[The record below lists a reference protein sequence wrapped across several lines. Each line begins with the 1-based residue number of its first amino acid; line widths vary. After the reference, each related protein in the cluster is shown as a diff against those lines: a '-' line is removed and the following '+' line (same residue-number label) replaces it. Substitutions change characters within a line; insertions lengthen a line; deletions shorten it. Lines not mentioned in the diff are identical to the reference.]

1 MDVAFGPQR
10 GALRL
15 EYVSH
20 FFSSFRISLVSCQ
33 AVFSS
38 LDVTP
43 ISDEPMS
50 TKVLI
55 VSCSGLCHLV
65 RTTNALTP
73 TDDVQRLL
81 SRCRP
86 CPQFY
91 VMAVGVLRPAV
102 HNTLLNIGNMPA
114 IRCTSRSV
122 PPVPVVD
129 DLYC

>member
-15 EYVSH
+15 EYVFH
-20 FFSSFRISLVSCQ
+20 FFSPFRISLVSCP

-38 LDVTP
+38 LEVTP

-55 VSCSGLCHLV
+55 
-65 RTTNALTP
+65 T
-73 TDDVQRLL
+73 
-81 SRCRP
+81 
-86 CPQFY
+86 FY
-91 VMAVGVLRPAV
+91 LMSVGVLRPAV
-102 HNTLLNIGNMPA
+102 HNTLLNTGHMSV

-122 PPVPVVD
+122 PPASTVD